1 MKIFI
6 CTFKGILSKAHS
18 TLFWHQVITKQIHV
32 IMWLMPLY
40 KWPQSKTSAISH
52 VWALAVAGLLVMS
65 CPSSST
71 GVLLIWNSSHVTN
84 TSSFPQNT
92 LFKKSVKGTVL
103 LWKLGEIRYLWFSFL
118 SIIDFKMYTLMN
130 GCNIFSI
137 ILVMEW
143 YIQIHGRHLYQLLYT
158 SQVKV

>member
-1 MKIFI
+1 MYHLKDIILYYMMEPLLEKFQKWHLTLFAMKLFI
-6 CTFKGILSKAHS
+6 CTFKGILSKAHN

-65 CPSSST
+65 RPSSST
-71 GVLLIWNSSHVTN
+71 GVSLIWNSSHVTN

-92 LFKKSVKGTVL
+92 LFKKSVKGKVL
-103 LWKLGEIRYLWFSFL
+103 LWKLGEMRYLWFSF
-118 SIIDFKMYTLMN
+118 F
-130 GCNIFSI
+130 F
-137 ILVMEW
+137 
-143 YIQIHGRHLYQLLYT
+143 YQLLIL
-158 SQVKV
+158 KCIP